1 MFEFGG
7 RREGLS
13 QDFRSRNHGGVN
25 NNGLLGFRS
34 GRQGRNV
41 VEEVDLDT
49 LVLERG
55 RHAYAEQGMNVLE
68 AVSAISPNEK
78 FTDNP
83 RSVSPVISA
92 FLKEWNDDLE
102 DKPRQ
107 KLKAF
112 IPRIANS
119 ILTEDV
125 EEFRAWTAV
134 DWLVRVQAPA
144 WLGAAGLDEFAQA
157 LGEQEPVVFPDQ
169 ARAVQKILDEAAA
182 YANVGAK
189 DMSREWGEKGEEA
202 WAKVGPKS
210 WEAAGTGVKMAVR
223 RATSTGQKPAS
234 AAAGYGLRYAA
245 RDAAVEVACDAAWDA
260 AFIVAWRAALPVGG
274 FKTGEASAAAA
285 EALAPISAAVEEMQ
299 FHLLDKLLS
308 TRKVPEQYKSVDYEG
323 QEKRKSKDF

>member
-1 MFEFGG
+1 VAE
-7 RREGLS
+7 L
-13 QDFRSRNHGGVN
+13 
-25 NNGLLGFRS
+25 
-34 GRQGRNV
+34 
-41 VEEVDLDT
+41 DLDT

-78 FTDNP
+78 FSDNP

-102 DKPRQ
+102 DEPRQ

-119 ILTEDV
+119 VLTEDV

-134 DWLVRVQAPA
+134 DWLVRVQAPV
-144 WLGAAGLDEFAQA
+144 WLGAAGLDEFAEA
-157 LGEQEPVVFPDQ
+157 LSGQEPVVFPDQ

-202 WAKVGPKS
+202 WAQVGPKS

-260 AFIVAWRAALPVGG
+260 AFIVAWKAALPIGG

-308 TRKVPEQYKSVDYEG
+308 TRKVPEEYKSVDYEG